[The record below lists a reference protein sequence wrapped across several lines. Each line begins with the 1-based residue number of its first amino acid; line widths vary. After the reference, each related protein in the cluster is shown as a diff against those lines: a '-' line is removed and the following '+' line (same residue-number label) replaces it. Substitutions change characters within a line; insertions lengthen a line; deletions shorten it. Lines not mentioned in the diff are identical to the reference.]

1 VVAGGLAAVLL
12 REDLGGIYNTI
23 ISADLK
29 LVLLAVGLY
38 FFEVFFWADRWRVA
52 LMAAGYKVGF
62 WNLYVIAHSGMF
74 FSNIT
79 PISKSGG
86 EPFRAYFIKKTQKVS
101 YSTGFAT
108 ILAEAILSILP
119 FLGLLLVSIVL
130 LIYLLS
136 PPLWVSA
143 AILGTIICL
152 LVAFVPLAY
161 TLVKR
166 KAASGGIFKIVRW
179 IYKRL
184 GRETSDKKI
193 MRPIKKFYD
202 STQIVLHDKKK
213 AVTISIIALLL
224 NLVSMVRIWI
234 ILFALGWNSSL
245 VAPLLAVTV
254 PTVAGI
260 IPFLPGGLVLVEAS
274 MVGVFMACGIP
285 LTIAISATLL
295 ERAISYVL
303 STIVGAAAVSYLG
316 IKVWKKK

>member
-23 ISADLK
+23 ISADLR

-52 LMAAGYKVGF
+52 LMAAGYTIGF
-62 WNLYVIAHSGMF
+62 WKLYIIAHSGMF
-74 FSNIT
+74 FTNIT
-79 PISKSGG
+79 PMSKSGA
-86 EPFRAYFIKKTQKVS
+86 EPFRAYFIKKTQKVP
-101 YSTGFAT
+101 YSAGFAT
-108 ILAEAILSILP
+108 ILAEAILSIIP

-143 AILGTIICL
+143 AILGTMICL
-152 LVAFVPLAY
+152 LVAFAPLAY

-166 KAASGGIFKIVRW
+166 KTASGGIFKIMRW
-179 IYKRL
+179 ISKRR
-184 GRETSDKKI
+184 GRKKSDKKI
-193 MRPIKKFYD
+193 MEPIKKFYD
-202 STQIVLHDKKK
+202 SMQIVLHDKKK

-245 VAPLLAVTV
+245 VAPLLAVIV

-260 IPFLPGGLVLVEAS
+260 IPFLPGGLVLVETS
-274 MVGVFMACGIP
+274 MAGALMACGIP

-295 ERAISYVL
+295 ERAISYIL
-303 STIVGAAAVSYLG
+303 SSIVGAAAVSYLG

>member
-38 FFEVFFWADRWRVA
+38 FFEVFFWADRWRMA
-52 LMAAGYKVGF
+52 LMAAGYTIGF
-62 WNLYVIAHSGMF
+62 WKLYVIAHSGMF
-74 FSNIT
+74 FTNIT
-79 PISKSGG
+79 PVSKSGA
-86 EPFRAYFIKKTQKVS
+86 EPFRAYFIKKTQKVP

-108 ILAEAILSILP
+108 ILAEAILSIIP
-119 FLGLLLVSIVL
+119 FLGLLLVSMVL

-143 AILGTIICL
+143 AILGMVICL
-152 LVAFVPLAY
+152 LVAFAPLAY

-166 KAASGGIFKIVRW
+166 KTASGGIFKIMRW
-179 IYKRL
+179 ISKRR
-184 GRETSDKKI
+184 GRKTSDEKI

-202 STQIVLHDKKK
+202 SMQIVLHDKKK

-224 NLVSMVRIWI
+224 NLVNMVRIWI

-274 MVGVFMACGIP
+274 MAGAFMACGIP
-285 LTIAISATLL
+285 LTIAISATLV

-303 STIVGAAAVSYLG
+303 NSIVGAAATSYLG